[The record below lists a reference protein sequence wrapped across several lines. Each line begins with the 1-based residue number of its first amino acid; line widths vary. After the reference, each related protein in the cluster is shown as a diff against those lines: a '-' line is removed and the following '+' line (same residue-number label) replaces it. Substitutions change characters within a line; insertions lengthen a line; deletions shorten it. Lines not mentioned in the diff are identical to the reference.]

1 MLNTKRDIED
11 LFDELF
17 PINRSIT
24 GEGYRKSLNIL
35 SRYIPFEIE
44 KIASGTKVF
53 DWVVPKEW
61 VINDAYV
68 LSPTGEK
75 IIDYKRHN
83 LEVMNYSAPVNRE
96 MELEELSDNLYSLPD
111 HPDWIPYVTSYYKEN
126 WGFCLTHSK
135 RERLEKGK
143 YHAVIDSKFVDG
155 FVEYGYTYLR
165 SDKSRDSN
173 RKTILLSSYLC
184 HPSMANNELSGPIVL
199 AALYD
204 RISKWE
210 NRKYDYL
217 FLVQPETIG
226 SICFLYKHGQDLK
239 KSLLGGLVLT
249 CLGGDYQ
256 FLTYKKSRYGSSSI
270 DKLFDQLAID
280 GECEV
285 RKFDPTE
292 GSDERQ
298 YCSSE
303 FNLAVGQIAKT
314 KYGSNPEYHTSADNK
329 YFVKLERFLDT
340 IVNLEDLLKL
350 HELIEPLQRL
360 EPYCEIQLGKRGL
373 YPNINSPLS
382 WNHSADNIMDAR
394 QQLTAIS
401 YILSYADKQHD
412 LIDIAKISK
421 LKLRDLTKIYELLVH
436 HTVLK

>member
-1 MLNTKRDIED
+1 MLNTKREIED
-11 LFDELF
+11 LFDQLF

-24 GEGYRKSLNIL
+24 GEGYRKSLDIL
-35 SRYIPFEIE
+35 SKYVPFEIE

-96 MELEELSDNLYSLPD
+96 MELEELSDNLFSLPD

-126 WGFCLTHSK
+126 WGFCFRHSK
-135 RERLEKGK
+135 RKRLEKGK

-155 FVEYGYTYLR
+155 YVEYGYTYLR
-165 SDKSRDSN
+165 SDKSRDLN
-173 RKTILLSSYLC
+173 RKTVLLSSYLC

-217 FLVQPETIG
+217 FLIQPETIG
-226 SICFLYKHGQDLK
+226 SICFLYNHGQDLQK
-239 KSLLGGLVLT
+239 TLLGGLVLT
-249 CLGGDYQ
+249 CLGGDCQ
-256 FLTYKKSRYGSSSI
+256 ILTYKKSRYGSSSI
-270 DKLFDQLAID
+270 DKLFDKLEKD
-280 GECEV
+280 GECKV

-303 FNLAVGQIAKT
+303 FNLPVGQIAKT
-314 KYGSNPEYHTSADNK
+314 QYGSYPEYHTSADNK
-329 YFVKLERFLDT
+329 EFVKLEHFLDT
-340 IVNLEDLLKL
+340 IAKLEDLLKI

-373 YPNINSPLS
+373 YPNINSPLN
-382 WNHSADNIMDAR
+382 WNHSADNLTDAK
-394 QQLTAIS
+394 QQLSAIS

-412 LIDIAKISK
+412 LIDIANVSNI
-421 LKLRDLTKIYELLVH
+421 KLRDLTKIYELLVH
-436 HTVLK
+436 HKVLR

>member
-1 MLNTKRDIED
+1 MLNTKREIED

-17 PINRSIT
+17 PIYRSIT
-24 GEGYRKSLNIL
+24 GEGYRKSLDIL
-35 SRYIPFEIE
+35 SKYIPFEIE

-68 LSPTGEK
+68 LSPTGDK

-83 LEVMNYSAPVNRE
+83 LEVMNYSEPVNRK
-96 MELEELSDNLYSLPD
+96 MELEELSNNLFSLPD
-111 HPDWIPYVTSYYKEN
+111 HPDWIPYVTSYYKDN

-143 YHAVIDSKFVDG
+143 YHVVIDSKFVDG
-155 FVEYGYTYLR
+155 NVEYGYTYLR
-165 SDKSRDSN
+165 SDISKDPN

-184 HPSMANNELSGPIVL
+184 HPSMANNELSGPIIL

-226 SICFLYKHGQDLK
+226 SICFLFNHGQDLQK
-239 KSLLGGLVLT
+239 TLLGGLVLT

-256 FLTYKKSRYGSSSI
+256 LLTYKKSRHGFSSI
-270 DKLFDQLAID
+270 DKLFDQLEID

-298 YCSSE
+298 FCSSE
-303 FNLAVGQIAKT
+303 FNLPVGQIAKT

-329 YFVKLERFLDT
+329 EFVKLEQFLDT
-340 IVNLEDLLKL
+340 IAKLEDLLKL
-350 HELIEPLQRL
+350 HEIIEPLQRL

-373 YPNINSPLS
+373 YPNINSPLN
-382 WNHSADNIMDAR
+382 WNHSADNIVDAK
-394 QQLTAIS
+394 QQLSAIS

-412 LIDIAKISK
+412 LIDIANISNI
-421 LKLRDLTKIYELLVH
+421 KLRDLTKIYELLVNH
-436 HTVLK
+436 SVLM